1 MEYLKMIEE
10 MENKFEFD
18 YKDGHGHFS
27 VNINSFFET
36 VGSRD
41 FKQFL
46 DIVDLSSDPF
56 SVAEKIQGIVFSR
69 YQYEKSFAGYQAY
82 NEKLVNKLSGF
93 LENLEKRYCFSIPEE
108 EKQPEKIKF
117 KKCVVFTFG
126 TNNHGE
132 REVNCYDG
140 YVFKKFG
147 LQFSVYKRK
156 GYKHNSWFLTVPF
169 CGMSLNSCGS
179 STKEEAAGLVTEKIM
194 NALFE
199 QLKKPDFMEMVNL
212 FQKLAKESNF
222 AHLFD
227 AELCAVPSV
236 PVEESTEKEE
246 TATPEKPVAET
257 KQEESATMP
266 EKVDHAIREQ
276 SKTASR
282 RRYIVRGLYYK
293 CNVFPGG
300 VCYNDCRYNSISFLS
315 HTSHNKGFS
324 DTSPYKCTLTN
335 KSPVNKPNKAILT
348 AINTPCESLN
358 LLGFAKNGNHGEK
371 NPLSESKQGFCRVSE
386 WFAISFVNGKSP
398 PGGYQKF
405 LQYFENKNGGIR
417 YE

>member
-10 MENKFEFD
+10 MDNKFEFD
-18 YKDGHGHFS
+18 YKDGKGRFS

-46 DIVDLSSDPF
+46 DIVDLSSNPF
-56 SVAEKIQGIVFSR
+56 SVAEKVQEIVFSR
-69 YQYEKSFAGYQAY
+69 YQHEKNFAGSLSY

-93 LENLEKRYCFSIPEE
+93 LESLEKRYGFSIPEE

-117 KKCVVFTFG
+117 KKCIVFTFG

-140 YVFKKFG
+140 FKFQKFG
-147 LQFSVYKRK
+147 LWFSVYKMPKCRK
-156 GYKHNSWFLTVPF
+156 NWVLTVPF
-169 CGMSLNSCGS
+169 CGMSLNSYGS
-179 STKEEAAGLVTEKIM
+179 TTKEAAAAQISEKTI
-194 NALFE
+194 ACIFE

-212 FQKLAKESNF
+212 FQNLAKESNF

-227 AELCAVPSV
+227 TELCAVPSL

-246 TATPEKPVAET
+246 TATPEKPVEESA
-257 KQEESATMP
+257 KEESATMHG
-266 EKVDHAIREQ
+266 KVDHVTRED

-282 RRYIVRGLYYK
+282 RRYIVRGLYRK
-293 CNVFPGG
+293 DNDFHGV
-300 VCYNDCRYNSISFLS
+300 VCYNDFRYNSNIILS
-315 HTSHNKGFS
+315 HTSPNKGFS

-335 KSPVNKPNKAILT
+335 KSPVNRANKAILT

-358 LLGFAKNGNHGEK
+358 LLDFAKNGN
-371 NPLSESKQGFCRVSE
+371 QGVKIPVQNQNKV
-386 WFAISFVNGKSP
+386 FAVFRERFAVSFVNGKSP